1 MGNTA
6 QFNVFYLLQADFYP
20 DVCKQALNSVFTQ
33 KYLSQCSTVADLYLC
48 FLQRAETRI
57 TCICLHNVYQ
67 RTFQRTRPASPW
79 LDCAGRIVSI
89 FCGKSGEFSCIA
101 YHSKKKTGKDRL
113 ICCCWSLSVESR
125 GKKACS
131 ERCPFCEKYPSPSL
145 TITSCFVPIITTIS
159 SFPPTPNFGR
169 CRDLTSWQPRSYGA

>member
-1 MGNTA
+1 MANIIVVDKNLDFVLCGCFGWGGRKVYVAEKYMAELTA
-6 QFNVFYLLQADFYP
+6 QFNVSHLLQADFYP

-33 KYLSQCSTVADLYLC
+33 RYLSQCSTVADLYLR

-57 TCICLHNVYQ
+57 TCICLHIVYR

-89 FCGKSGEFSCIA
+89 FCGKSGGFSCIA

-113 ICCCWSLSVESR
+113 ICCC
-125 GKKACS
+125 
-131 ERCPFCEKYPSPSL
+131 
-145 TITSCFVPIITTIS
+145 
-159 SFPPTPNFGR
+159 
-169 CRDLTSWQPRSYGA
+169 